1 MNLVLFLPAVV
12 ALAGFFVGKMAKDP
26 DYKIFG
32 KIAFAA
38 GMFAIC
44 FGAAAGKFFGR

>member
-1 MNLVLFLPAVV
+1 MNLILFLPAIV
-12 ALAGFFVGKMAKDP
+12 ALAGFVVYKVAKDAK
-26 DYKIFG
+26 YQELGRIM
-32 KIAFAA
+32 FAA

>member
-12 ALAGFFVGKMAKDP
+12 ALAGFVVGKVSKDA
-26 DYKIFG
+26 DNKVFG
-32 KIAFAA
+32 KIMFAA